1 MIFLGWFN
9 SARKE
14 ERLQEWCSSEKF
26 WNSSCDLVSCG
37 QLNVCFTRQWKA
49 RCFCT
54 GKEAAFAGVI
64 RGISFLKHLLP
75 YTIFTRPLPVL
86 HIVTQSQS
94 PPRRQGLEIATY
106 KKKSHLLSRELLLG
120 KKPPLFF
127 QGEKLGGGRWTI
139 NMVMNKWTFEI
150 WIQCKHEKNI
160 ELSPLLWVSWSRC
173 RVPRNAGCIATSL
186 SSHSQP
192 PRRHHHNRRHHRH
205 LHNQHHT
212 GPFVSFLYITQ

>member
-106 KKKSHLLSRELLLG
+106 KKTKKSCHLQKKKKLPLTESRAVAGEEAAT
-120 KKPPLFF
+120 LFSRW
-127 QGEKLGGGRWTI
+127 KAGRWTL
-139 NMVMNKWTFEI
+139 NNQHSYEQVNI
-150 WIQCKHEKNI
+150 WNLNSMQTRE
-160 ELSPLLWVSWSRC
+160 EYWALTSSLSFLISVPSSSQC
-173 RVPRNAGCIATSL
+173 RVYCHFAVFSL
-186 SSHSQP
+186 STTSSASSQSEASS
-192 PRRHHHNRRHHRH
+192 
-205 LHNQHHT
+205 T
-212 GPFVSFLYITQ
+212 SS